1 MFAHFAFGI
10 VTFGC
15 LEACARGE
23 WTERTNKCKYTNRYL
38 CPETRF
44 HKRTIDTDNSLTTS
58 RLYRKT
64 TDINMAEARGLR
76 RKDPITYAISDDS
89 DDDEGEGSVSPAFN
103 SPAKRG
109 RSAIDVEEDDDS
121 ESDETAD
128 EVIVVQQRKTPPP
141 RSSAAGHSLR
151 QHKDLHLSTRALE
164 NADRPRVKRRKV
176 GTTKT
181 RRKRAKTTTQQKAPP
196 PIGPRKEVREA
207 INTETAGRRA
217 RFFVDK
223 AEYFLPLLP
232 ESNHVKKLLEQSS
245 LTDFPAITEYEAIE
259 TQPAG

>member
-1 MFAHFAFGI
+1 M
-10 VTFGC
+10 TSGC

-23 WTERTNKCKYTNRYL
+23 WMKRTGNCEYTNRYL
-38 CPETRF
+38 SPGTKF
-44 HKRTIDTDNSLTTS
+44 HKPTADIDKSLATSQLYSNTTG
-58 RLYRKT
+58 
-64 TDINMAEARGLR
+64 INMAEARGLR
-76 RKDPITYAISDDS
+76 RKDLITYAISDDS
-89 DDDEGEGSVSPAFN
+89 DDDGGEGSVSPGFN

-109 RSAIDVEEDDDS
+109 RSAIDVEDDDDS

-141 RSSAAGHSLR
+141 RSSTAGHSLR

-164 NADRPRVKRRKV
+164 NADNPRVKRRKV

-181 RRKRAKTTTQQKAPP
+181 RRKRAKATTQQKASP

-207 INTETAGRRA
+207 INTETAARRA
-217 RFFVDK
+217 RFFIDK

-232 ESNHVKKLLEQSS
+232 ESNHVKKLVEQSS
-245 LTDFPAITEYEAIE
+245 LTDLPAITEYVAIE